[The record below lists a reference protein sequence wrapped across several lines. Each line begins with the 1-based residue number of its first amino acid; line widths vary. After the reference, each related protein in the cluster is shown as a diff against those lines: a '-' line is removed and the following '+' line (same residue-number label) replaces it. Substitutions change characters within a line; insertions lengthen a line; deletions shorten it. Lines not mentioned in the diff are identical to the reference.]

1 MGDKRREEDVSKSY
15 VGFFLR
21 YIYDE
26 NEYVC
31 WADNSIFY
39 TEWRQQTAA
48 SLYHDR
54 GKAESQQLFMLM
66 FFARSHMISSLRF
79 LTKNIHQTP
88 NSDDDDTDGDERHIR
103 VVFYHENLSWENCEI
118 FAHIHCARELRAE
131 KVFCFL
137 WNINERLVDSELIP
151 ESDVEYFYSC
161 SIERSRC
168 DVKWILR
175 IKRIKEKN
183 KKRWA
188 NDVSF
193 PGGPTIQIS
202 SDK

>member
-1 MGDKRREEDVSKSY
+1 MLSGQ
-15 VGFFLR
+15 FHFL
-21 YIYDE
+21 Y
-26 NEYVC
+26 
-31 WADNSIFY
+31 WM
-39 TEWRQQTAA
+39 TKAA

-66 FFARSHMISSLRF
+66 FARSHMISSLRF

-88 NSDDDDTDGDERHIR
+88 NSGDDDTDGDERHIR
-103 VVFYHENLSWENCEI
+103 VVFYHENLSWENWEI
-118 FAHIHCARELRAE
+118 FAHISTLCARAE
-131 KVFCFL
+131 SWKTFL